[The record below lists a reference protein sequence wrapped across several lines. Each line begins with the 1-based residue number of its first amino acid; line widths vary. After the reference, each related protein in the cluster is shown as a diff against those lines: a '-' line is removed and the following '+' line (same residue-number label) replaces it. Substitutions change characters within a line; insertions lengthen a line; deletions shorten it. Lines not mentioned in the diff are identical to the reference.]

1 MARRVMG
8 TAPVPGWGEKG
19 KRGVFEHSGPLTRGG
34 TSVRLPVTFDVE
46 VEKLNRRSNL
56 RRKRR
61 IERTKLEILRCAA
74 EAFRRNG
81 FAATTMEEIARRLHM
96 TKGNLYYYF
105 KSKEEILYFCQ
116 DYSLDLLLARLE
128 EVRASAA
135 PPDEQLHRLIRDQV
149 SIILDELKASAM
161 HADFHMLSPRRLRA
175 IIRKRDQYE
184 RGIREIIREGMAQG
198 IFRDGDPKLLAFAI
212 LGAINWTVRWF
223 SPQGPRSA
231 QEIGEVFAEY
241 LVRGLRAEKADGEA
255 RTSS

>member
-1 MARRVMG
+1 MG
-8 TAPVPGWGEKG
+8 GEG
-19 KRGVFEHSGPLTRGG
+19 KAGRLRAFILVGPLTRGG
-34 TSVRLPVTFDVE
+34 TSVKLPVTFDVE
-46 VEKLNRRSNL
+46 VEKLNKRSNL
-56 RRKRR
+56 RRRRR

-116 DYSLDLLLARLE
+116 EYSLDLLLARLE

-135 PPDEQLHRLIRDQV
+135 PPDEQLHRLICEQV

-184 RGIREIIREGMAQG
+184 RGVREIIQEGMVRG
-198 IFRDGDPKLLAFAI
+198 IFRAGDPKLLAFAI

-241 LVRGLRAEKADGEA
+241 LVRGLKAEGTGGGAG
-255 RTSS
+255 TS